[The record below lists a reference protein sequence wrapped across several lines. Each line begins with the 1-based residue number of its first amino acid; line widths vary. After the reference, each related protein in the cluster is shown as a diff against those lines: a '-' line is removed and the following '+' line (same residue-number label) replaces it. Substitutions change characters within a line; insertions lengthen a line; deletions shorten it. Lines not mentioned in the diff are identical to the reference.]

1 MTSIADRVRPKGVKV
16 CASALFTRDMATN
29 LSMIFQDLSEG
40 DRVSVLFTTA
50 GVWAERDD
58 SVCVFIGATEAFDI
72 RNRDERRPRLQ

>member
-16 CASALFTRDMATN
+16 RASALFTRDMATN

-58 SVCVFIGATEAFDI
+58 SVRVFIGATEVFDAV
-72 RNRDERRPRLQ
+72 NRGERRPRLQ